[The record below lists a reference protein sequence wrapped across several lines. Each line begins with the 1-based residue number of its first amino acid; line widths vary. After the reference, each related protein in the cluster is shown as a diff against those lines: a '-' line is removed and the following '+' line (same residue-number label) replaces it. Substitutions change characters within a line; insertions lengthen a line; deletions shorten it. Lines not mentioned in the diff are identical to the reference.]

1 MQGRIFIPSTRE
13 GASLSLSKENEPP
26 SMKLVRN
33 GVYNIPIT
41 FPAGFP
47 QRFSWLS
54 REAALE
60 QSARVSG
67 WPEYRLRKQ
76 PTIGQLKTKDAS
88 WDPHSKGLNIKLPVN
103 QGPGRS
109 PVAQQSHFLFLYKD
123 QALEPS

>member
-1 MQGRIFIPSTRE
+1 
-13 GASLSLSKENEPP
+13 
-26 SMKLVRN
+26 MKLVRN

-47 QRFSWLS
+47 RRFSWLS

-67 WPEYRLRKQ
+67 WPERRLRKQ

-88 WDPHSKGLNIKLPVN
+88 WDPHSKGNNFHSIRISAKIAPTPKVLDK
-103 QGPGRS
+103 GS
-109 PVAQQSHFLFLYKD
+109 
-123 QALEPS
+123 

>member
-1 MQGRIFIPSTRE
+1 
-13 GASLSLSKENEPP
+13 
-26 SMKLVRN
+26 MKLVRN

-47 QRFSWLS
+47 QRFSWL

-67 WPEYRLRKQ
+67 WSERRLRKQ

-88 WDPHSKGLNIKLPVN
+88 YGTHVP
-103 QGPGRS
+103 R
-109 PVAQQSHFLFLYKD
+109 A
-123 QALEPS
+123 